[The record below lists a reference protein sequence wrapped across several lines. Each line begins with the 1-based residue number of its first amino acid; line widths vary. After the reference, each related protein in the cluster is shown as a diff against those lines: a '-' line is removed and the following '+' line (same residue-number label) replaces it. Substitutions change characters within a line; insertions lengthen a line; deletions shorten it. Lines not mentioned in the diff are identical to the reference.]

1 MSIPIGNY
9 NFEGPFISTGLL
21 EDRAGVYAI
30 LDKRINGKYYV
41 LDIGESAE
49 VRTRVENH
57 DRSSC
62 WALSQQGDIVY
73 AAYYT
78 PHIPQS
84 GRIKIEQELRTQYN
98 PPCGER

>member
-1 MSIPIGNY
+1 ILGQ
-9 NFEGPFISTGLL
+9 
-21 EDRAGVYAI
+21 AI
-30 LDKRINGKYYV
+30 L
-41 LDIGESAE
+41 SAFGQ
-49 VRTRVENH
+49 VRVAVT

-62 WALSQQGDIVY
+62 WALNQQGDIVY